1 MAKPNCTQT
10 SRPERVVREKKIEEK
25 LTLIAT
31 RKPPGDQWLLEGENT
46 VRKGIADTLQAWFE
60 KTEMKAD
67 FRLEPLKGKLYAITT
82 EEIEIPVEKPKTYS
96 IYGDYTLE

>member
-1 MAKPNCTQT
+1 MNKETKET
-10 SRPERVVREKKIEEK
+10 F
-25 LTLIAT
+25 TLIAK
-31 RKPPGDQWLLEGENT
+31 RVPPGDQWLLEGETT

-82 EEIEIPVEKPKTYS
+82 EEIEVPVEKPKTYS